1 MILMEKEIQD
11 FGEVIPI
18 IKKFF
23 IPVIKY
29 QSIIVFFQKIIQNG
43 KNYLHEK
50 IQSNSVLIIKQIH
63 KILKMEKNEYSYV
76 FSIIKKNELRNI
88 QLQSLFII
96 CLSFF
101 LNQKT
106 SNFNLFLKTGLQKSE
121 EFQSFIE
128 RYLKI

>member
-50 IQSNSVLIIKQIH
+50 IQSNSVLIIK
-63 KILKMEKNEYSYV
+63 KIS
-76 FSIIKKNELRNI
+76 
-88 QLQSLFII
+88 
-96 CLSFF
+96 
-101 LNQKT
+101 
-106 SNFNLFLKTGLQKSE
+106 
-121 EFQSFIE
+121 
-128 RYLKI
+128 